1 MSRTVLRGRVDEA
14 TFVSAG
20 EPAEE
25 RGEDMVYGL
34 LWSSVE
40 ADAMLMIYGE
50 STDVLRATLGISRTR
65 QAEYNNVFVPFPLLK
80 MLL

>member
-34 LWSSVE
+34 LSIVE

-50 STDVLRATLGISRTR
+50 STDVLPATLGISRTR